1 MLIKNTSDSYGIIAK
16 ALHWII
22 SILIIT
28 LLCVGFYIASLPP
41 SPEKWEILSMHKATG
56 ILVLMLVFLRVIWRL
71 SNIQPALPSS
81 LPNILVKLANANIF
95 LLYFLMIA
103 MPVSGATA
111 SLFSGHDIS
120 FYGLFTIKAL
130 ADKSDI
136 SSYAWLAHETIAFIF
151 IAAISAHI
159 LAALYHHFVLK
170 DNVLRRM
177 IR

>member
-1 MLIKNTSDSYGIIAK
+1 
-16 ALHWII
+16 
-22 SILIIT
+22 
-28 LLCVGFYIASLPP
+28 V
-41 SPEKWEILSMHKATG
+41 
-56 ILVLMLVFLRVIWRL
+56 LVRIIWRL
-71 SNIQPALPSS
+71 SNIQPSLPLS

-120 FYGLFTIKAL
+120 FYGVFTIQAFSE
-130 ADKSDI
+130 KSDI
-136 SSYAWLAHETIAFIF
+136 IASYAWLAHQTIAFVF